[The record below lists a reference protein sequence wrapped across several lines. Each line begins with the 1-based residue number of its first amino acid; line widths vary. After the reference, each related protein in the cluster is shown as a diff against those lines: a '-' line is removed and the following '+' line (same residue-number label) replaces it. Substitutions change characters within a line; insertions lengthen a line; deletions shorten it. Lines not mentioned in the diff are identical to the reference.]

1 MSLLLGSQVAT
12 CHDGSAW
19 YGKYQITVIE
29 RYMCYRHHK
38 QSNRE
43 HILTGCG
50 IGFDVIGMFPHSY
63 EYCVGI
69 NDVVS
74 EPISVA
80 NVCMVVSRVACFPQI
95 CSTSLHQWPN

>member
-12 CHDGSAW
+12 CHNGSAW

-29 RYMCYRHHK
+29 WYMCYRHHK
-38 QSNRE
+38 HSNRE

-63 EYCVGI
+63 EYCVGT
-69 NDVVS
+69 N
-74 EPISVA
+74 P
-80 NVCMVVSRVACFPQI
+80 
-95 CSTSLHQWPN
+95 CS